1 MESGIWIK
9 RGTADCLVF
18 FNRRETPFRS
28 KIDAGVI
35 DMKKNITICFQTTS
49 EIGNAMEKIA
59 REENQ
64 SLSSVIESLIYHH
77 FKDNKDFDS
86 IYQNRRHLVRKKVCL
101 PACIG
106 DPRWQ
111 RHDFEEGKILDISF
125 GGLRISVPKG
135 TKIEIQ
141 QETQE
146 IRVNFTLAGCLW
158 PINLKCHPQRI
169 SELEE
174 EIHIGATI
182 VDPDFYTYTALQK
195 HLI

>member
-1 MESGIWIK
+1 MQ
-9 RGTADCLVF
+9 
-18 FNRRETPFRS
+18 
-28 KIDAGVI
+28 
-35 DMKKNITICFQTTS
+35 KNITICFQTTS
-49 EIGNAMEKIA
+49 EIGNAVEKIA
-59 REENQ
+59 KEKNQ
-64 SLSSVIESLIYHH
+64 SLSSVIGSIIDHH
-77 FKDNKDFDS
+77 LKDNKGFEG
-86 IYQNRRHLVRKKVCL
+86 IHQNRRRLERKTVCL

-111 RHDFEEGKILDISF
+111 RHDFEEATILDISF
-125 GGLRISVPKG
+125 GGIRISVPKG

-141 QETQE
+141 RDTQE

-158 PINLKCHPQRI
+158 PINLKCHPQRT